1 MVIIVS
7 HVQAHFSHLPAAA
20 CRGRSDQSKVDKD
33 AGKNTARDITG
44 ALLVYTDIRLLQVVL
59 RF

>member
-20 CRGRSDQSKVDKD
+20 YAGRSDQSEVPKH
-33 AGKNTARDITG
+33 AGKNAAR
-44 ALLVYTDIRLLQVVL
+44 VL
-59 RF
+59 PAPSTLNEYYQHIISPSI

>member
-7 HVQAHFSHLPAAA
+7 HVQTHFSHLPTAA

-33 AGKNTARDITG
+33 AGQNAAPSSFIVWRQP
-44 ALLVYTDIRLLQVVL
+44 DIRSNQYASI
-59 RF
+59 